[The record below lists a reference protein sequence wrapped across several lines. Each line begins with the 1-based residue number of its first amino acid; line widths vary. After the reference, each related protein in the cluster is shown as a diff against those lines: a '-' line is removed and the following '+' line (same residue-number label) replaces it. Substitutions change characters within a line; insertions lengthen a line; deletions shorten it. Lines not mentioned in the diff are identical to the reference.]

1 LVAKLFKYFNVD
13 WLDMSI
19 FQFNKSEYLSHIV
32 YITKCLLGIVICY
45 ILYKALP
52 EYPFY
57 WSLISV
63 ALATSLDST
72 NNQAYDRI
80 KANTLGCTVG
90 ICLYP
95 IQLPELA
102 IICIGTIVTI
112 FLGIGLKISNS
123 IRSALAGLIIVT
135 LQVEQTKHWYIALER
150 VICVVTGCVV
160 ALLITLA
167 VNWLKPERWFVTKHN

>member
-1 LVAKLFKYFNVD
+1 
-13 WLDMSI
+13 
-19 FQFNKSEYLSHIV
+19 
-32 YITKCLLGIVICY
+32 
-45 ILYKALP
+45 
-52 EYPFY
+52 
-57 WSLISV
+57 V

-102 IICIGTIVTI
+102 LICIGITITI
-112 FLGIGLKISNS
+112 FLGIGLKISS
-123 IRSALAGLIIVT
+123 TIRSALAGLIIVT

-150 VICVVTGCVV
+150 VICVVAGCVV
-160 ALLITLA
+160 ALLITLIF
-167 VNWLKPERWFVTKHN
+167 NWVKPERWFVKKHK